1 MVHRLNISNIIGLKS
16 KNNGGYEVIT
26 SEEIKR
32 RLWDGANEL
41 RGSMDASRYKDYMLG
56 LMFYKFLSDKT
67 LETFKVTS
75 GLGRMSEAELVE
87 EYTKA
92 KAEYGDQ
99 LNKMIQN
106 VLGYYVSPE
115 YLYQTWLKDINSG
128 DFEVQKVTD
137 SLNNFERTIA
147 VSGDSA
153 DFKGLFSSSTLDLTD
168 TALGSNLNERS
179 KNIKAL
185 ILLFADLNMV
195 ALQKGDVL
203 GDAYEYLIGQF
214 AMESGKK
221 AGEFYT
227 PRQVSEVMAQI
238 VAKTSD
244 IKSIY
249 DPTVGSG
256 SLLLTVKKHLDA
268 DTQKNLSYYGQEKNT
283 ATYNLTRMNL
293 LLHGVRPEKM
303 TIKNGDTLS
312 QDWPED
318 PERPNEGVQFDAV
331 VMNPPYSVKNWNKAK
346 LKVSDPRFEVAGV
359 LPPDSKGDFAFL
371 LHGLFHLGQHGT
383 MAIVLPHGVLFRGS
397 AEGEIRERLLEK
409 NYIDTIIGLPKN
421 LFTNTGIEVAV
432 VILKKNRKIG
442 EPVLIIDASHNF
454 IKVGKQNVLREKDI
468 AKIVDTFVE
477 RRQEEGYSHLATRE
491 EILGNEFNLNISR
504 YIDAIEEEIPHDV
517 DAHLLGG
524 IPINN
529 IDDLEILQSIVPDVL
544 GQSLKEIREGYVKL
558 LKPIEEISKD
568 ILSDPRIVAMSKE
581 IESKTKSYSDK
592 YFDYI
597 RNVDKVSNLTH
608 LMEEMLV
615 EMKAILSEFNY
626 IDVYDGY
633 QILAE
638 IWRNTLSH
646 DTEIIALSNFY
657 YAARSLERNM
667 VTKGQGDKKRVEQD
681 GWKGKIIPFEL
692 VQSELLFEELQEIK
706 ELENRLETINARL
719 TDIRE
724 SLSEEDGEFDVLN
737 DKNDGFTEKN
747 VKIELDQAY
756 QLVSS
761 EEIKSL
767 EIYVDFLS
775 KEPKP
780 KKQEKLD
787 FVSSHPEIDLAQL
800 ETNKDGTVGKGKVIQ
815 RITALKESFTFEYG
829 SFESKLV
836 EVIQLLEEA
845 KQVKENLKINNE
857 SLVVKTNE
865 IYPELTNDQIDS
877 LLYEKW
883 FGTLVESLVGLLERS
898 IKAELNILQMLD
910 NRYTDTLSAIDEES
924 RGLES
929 AFEALMSEL
938 VVG

>member
-1 MVHRLNISNIIGLKS
+1 M
-16 KNNGGYEVIT
+16 IT

-32 RLWDGANEL
+32 RLWDGASEL

-75 GLGRMSEAELVE
+75 GLGQMAESELVE

-92 KAEYGDQ
+92 KAEYGEQ
-99 LNKMIQN
+99 LDKMIQN

-115 YLYQTWLKDINSG
+115 YLYQTWLKDINLG

-147 VSGDSA
+147 VSGDSN

-244 IKSIY
+244 VKSIY

-256 SLLLTVKKHLDA
+256 SLLLTVKKHLDE
-268 DTQKNLSYYGQEKNT
+268 DVQKNLSYYGQEKNT

-331 VMNPPYSVKNWNKAK
+331 VMNPPYSAKNWNKAG

-371 LHGLFHLGQHGT
+371 LHGLFHLGQNGT

-409 NYIDTIIGLPKN
+409 NYIDTIIGLPNN
-421 LFTNTGIEVAV
+421 LFTNTGIPVAV
-432 VILKKNRKIG
+432 MILKKNRNIN
-442 EPVLIIDASHNF
+442 EPVLIIDASHDF
-454 IKVGKQNVLREKDI
+454 IKVGKQNVLQEKDI
-468 AKIVDTFVE
+468 AKIVDTYVE
-477 RRQEEGYSHLATRE
+477 RREVNGYSCLVKRE
-491 EILGNEFNLNISR
+491 DILENQYNMNIPR
-504 YIDAIEEEIPHDV
+504 YIEAIDKEIPHDV
-517 DAHLLGG
+517 DAHLQGG
-524 IPINN
+524 IPQKN
-529 IDDLEILQSIVPDVL
+529 IDDLKILQSTVSDVL
-544 GQSLKEIREGYVKL
+544 GKSLKEIRDGYVEL
-558 LKPIEEISKD
+558 LKPVEEISD
-568 ILSDPRIVAMSKE
+568 AILSDSRIVEKSKE
-581 IESKTKSYSDK
+581 IESKAKAYIDK
-592 YFDYI
+592 YWGI
-597 RNVDKVSNLTH
+597 LRNVDSSSSFTQ
-608 LMEEMLV
+608 LMDEMLV
-615 EMKAILSEFNY
+615 EIKTILADFNY

-633 QILAE
+633 QIVAE
-638 IWRNTLSH
+638 IWKNALTH
-646 DTEIIALSNFY
+646 DTEIIALSDFY
-657 YAARSLERNM
+657 TAGRTREPNM
-667 VTKGQGDKKRVEQD
+667 VTKGTGDKKREEQD
-681 GWKGKIIPFEL
+681 GWVGSIVPNEL
-692 VQSELLFEELQEIK
+692 IAKLLYSDELEEIESKNIRIQEIEN
-706 ELENRLETINARL
+706 ELSDLVESAKVEDSDEANALGEMLNEAGEAFENKSVKAELKKVSKGTVEYNLLKKVEKLFA
-719 TDIRE
+719 
-724 SLSEEDGEFDVLN
+724 
-737 DKNDGFTEKN
+737 DKS
-747 VKIELDQAY
+747 A
-756 QLVSS
+756 
-761 EEIKSL
+761 
-767 EIYVDFLS
+767 LS
-775 KEPKP
+775 KAVKAD
-780 KKQEKLD
+780 EK
-787 FVSSHPEIDLAQL
+787 
-800 ETNKDGTVGKGKVIQ
+800 
-815 RITALKESFTFEYG
+815 ALKEAVQERILT
-829 SFESKLV
+829 L
-836 EVIQLLEEA
+836 
-845 KQVKENLKINNE
+845 
-857 SLVVKTNE
+857 TNE
-865 IYPELTNDQIDS
+865 EIDN
-877 LLYEKW
+877 LMYEKW
-883 FGTLVESLVGLLERS
+883 FGSTVDAMVYL
-898 IKAELNILQMLD
+898 IELPLKTELSTLQMLH
-910 NRYTDTLSAIDEES
+910 NRYADTLSAIDEES
-924 RGLES
+924 SGLES
-929 AFEALMSEL
+929 AFKALMSEL
-938 VVG
+938 VVR